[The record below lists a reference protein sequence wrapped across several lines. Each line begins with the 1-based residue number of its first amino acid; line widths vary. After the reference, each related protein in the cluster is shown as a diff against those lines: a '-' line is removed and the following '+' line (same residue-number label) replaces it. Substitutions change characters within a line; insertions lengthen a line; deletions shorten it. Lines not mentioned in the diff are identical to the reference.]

1 MPKPL
6 PTHTHSYTCAPAH
19 IHSYARQV
27 SNSSTSFSRYTHD
40 LEVQQLCSVP
50 ENTELSHRFLIAL
63 LLLQTLTHSLDFF
76 PSSHSIRCT
85 SSQTPLNPPPGYHQ
99 YTPASTLHKH
109 KPRTSRS
116 WRDLLQALSRPIA
129 RPRPVQPQLLQ
140 LLQQLSRRTSFDPS
154 ITPSSAALQPVWTTL
169 PNRLLQP
176 PSLIRFSL
184 RAADWRPNSRGGSK
198 NLFRTP
204 RRRLLLLVVSKFAQV
219 VPGSS
224 AVRNSSHVNWILTF

>member
-1 MPKPL
+1 M
-6 PTHTHSYTCAPAH
+6 
-19 IHSYARQV
+19 
-27 SNSSTSFSRYTHD
+27 
-40 LEVQQLCSVP
+40 P

-63 LLLQTLTHSLDFF
+63 LLLQPSHTLLI
-76 PSSHSIRCT
+76 SS
-85 SSQTPLNPPPGYHQ
+85 PLHTVFAALAHKHHPNPPPGYHQ
-99 YTPASTLHKH
+99 YTAASTLHKH

-169 PNRLLQP
+169 PNRPASQP
-176 PSLIRFSL
+176 PLLIRLSL
-184 RAADWRPNSRGGSK
+184 RAADWRPNSRDGSK

-224 AVRNSSHVNWILTF
+224 VVRNSSHVNWILTF